1 MKIVAIFETLELEF
15 LSYLWDNRN
24 NISADTFFNV
34 PHKFSALDI
43 DFVSSLYSSVP
54 CPSVATSFDSY
65 MRLVKTHMA
74 DVMEIE

>member
-24 NISADTFFNV
+24 NISADTFFKV
-34 PHKFSALDI
+34 PDKFSTLDI
-43 DFVSSLYSSVP
+43 DFVSSLYGSVP
-54 CPSVATSFDSY
+54 SPSVATSFDSY